1 MKKKLDTKKTH
12 AVEKRKVNGMVIERL
27 RKKYNITQDEIINI
41 VGIILFLIAAFIVVV
56 VT

>member
-12 AVEKRKVNGMVIERL
+12 AVEKRKVNGMTIERL

-41 VGIILFLIAAFIVVV
+41 VWIIIFLTAAIIVVV
-56 VT
+56 W